1 MPLLISKSAIVVKD
15 GLLRAAEGGGK
26 IVYAP
31 DEKTRALAAARPND
45 LGLAVDAF
53 SDFEYEILE
62 ARFDGELQGEMKIG
76 LHVRGVNPG
85 FQDGRP
91 VELNLNLDARLADL
105 VRAGAASYR
114 VPTVVEERLK
124 AFSEGDK
131 R

>member
-1 MPLLISKSAIVVKD
+1 
-15 GLLRAAEGGGK
+15 
-26 IVYAP
+26 
-31 DEKTRALAAARPND
+31 
-45 LGLAVDAF
+45 
-53 SDFEYEILE
+53 
-62 ARFDGELQGEMKIG
+62 MKIG
-76 LHVRGVNPG
+76 LHVRGENPG

-124 AFSEGDK
+124 AFTEGGK